1 MLFLTDFSDLVL
13 QRCLIISCTFTGCH
27 SVILNRLDLGFYG
40 LQKKNSFGANSR
52 SSLPEVFCKKGV
64 LRNFA
69 KFTGKHLCQSLFFL
83 KKDSGTDV
91 FLCLRPATFFKKRD
105 SSTCVFLWI
114 LQNFLEHLFLQNTS
128 GGCFPKRLGCVRPT
142 RDYLQD
148 KNFFLCWRHFDFEH
162 FEIYF

>member
-1 MLFLTDFSDLVL
+1 MDCRKKTVL
-13 QRCLIISCTFTGCH
+13 ELIAEAVSQRC
-27 SVILNRLDLGFYG
+27 SVKKVFLEIL
-40 LQKKNSFGANSR
+40 QNSQESTCARVS
-52 SSLPEVFCKKGV
+52 
-64 LRNFA
+64 
-69 KFTGKHLCQSLFFL
+69 FFK